1 MYFFPSTW
9 KQNLEFPRCKCPIER
24 THFLS
29 SSRVFSSLFPSL
41 SFFLRHSPRFSRRKK
56 QTLLPRLEASSR
68 VREAYELSRNIGVSA
83 AFAYKYPP
91 RLHLSRG
98 HRDGNA
104 RSSGKSS
111 DRSPREWIVLG
122 EKVFSFENEQGIRRK
137 WQGVKEWI
145 II

>member
-29 SSRVFSSLFPSL
+29 SSRVFSSLLPSL

-56 QTLLPRLEASSR
+56 QTSLASKP
-68 VREAYELSRNIGVSA
+68 VHKAYELSRNIGVSA

-137 WQGVKEWI
+137 
-145 II
+145 

>member
-29 SSRVFSSLFPSL
+29 SSRVFSFLL
-41 SFFLRHSPRFSRRKK
+41 SPFSSAILLVSRDERNKPPSPRSQF
-56 QTLLPRLEASSR
+56 
-68 VREAYELSRNIGVSA
+68 REAYELSRNIGVSA
-83 AFAYKYPP
+83 AFAYKYPS
-91 RLHLSRG
+91 RLHLPRG
-98 HRDGNA
+98 HRDGNT

-111 DRSPREWIVLG
+111 DRSPREWIVLA

-137 WQGVKEWI
+137 
-145 II
+145 

>member
-29 SSRVFSSLFPSL
+29 SSRVFSSLSLLFPPPFS
-41 SFFLRHSPRFSRRKK
+41 SFLETKE
-56 QTLLPRLEASSR
+56 TNLPRLEASSR

-111 DRSPREWIVLG
+111 DRSPREWIVLA

-137 WQGVKEWI
+137 
-145 II
+145 